1 MAVEGG
7 FNGRANKLVDSCYNF
22 WQGGSFPLIQGL
34 LPKECRPKDSWICD
48 SHALQGMDKNL
59 KRYNS

>member
-1 MAVEGG
+1 MPVEGG

-34 LPKECRPKDSWICD
+34 LPKESRPKDSWICD
-48 SHALQGMDKNL
+48 SHALQGMEKN
-59 KRYNS
+59 